1 MRAGR
6 ACRLLAGLGRDDRI
20 RMLTMPCDVGRL
32 IRRRLGPHGDAC
44 VATAA
49 TRWAD
54 EPTLPAPVGEPLDA
68 RLFLGDWPYRALV
81 DAPEAAP
88 VPVVGDPLPQTRGP
102 VLDALAALAAIDRVA
117 TAMLIESLRA
127 AFDPALYRAA
137 LAESDLALAD
147 RLALALFRFLCLR
160 LGALGEL
167 ADPIERASL
176 TARYFRAG
184 DPSEIAAL
192 KAARAALEGTE
203 VSLPA
208 LRGAVQTGA
217 RRCLDRLAADARYGV
232 VLGGPALQAIE
243 HALRL
248 GPAWD
253 EIDIAPDFAAPV
265 VALAARELAVE
276 GPVGESAHTAAE
288 NDDARLVEHLLVCAD
303 LRCVERV
310 RDEACGKVAAFRQ
323 LSGPL
328 SEPPPPSNF
337 GQRTPHMIRCRDVLW
352 QTFATM
358 AQAEGRGVD
367 DLVEE
372 AMDRYRALR
381 SHLDTGSPSG
391 VGEEG
396 GTSAAGKSGEEEEIT
411 RPR

>member
-1 MRAGR
+1 
-6 ACRLLAGLGRDDRI
+6 
-20 RMLTMPCDVGRL
+20 MPCDVGRL

-54 EPTLPAPVGEPLDA
+54 ETTLPVPAGAPLDA
-68 RLFLGDWPYRALV
+68 RLFLSDWPYLALV
-81 DAPEAAP
+81 GAPEAAP
-88 VPVVGDPLPQTRGP
+88 VPVVGDPLPTTRGP
-102 VLDALAALAAIDRVA
+102 VLGALADLAAIDRVA

-167 ADPIERASL
+167 SDPIERASL

-208 LRGAVQTGA
+208 LRSAVQTGA
-217 RRCLDRLAADARYGV
+217 RRCLERFAADARYGV
-232 VLGGPALQAIE
+232 VLSVPARQAIE

-253 EIDIAPDFAAPV
+253 EIDVAPDFAAPV

-276 GPVGESAHTAAE
+276 GPVGESAHAAAE
-288 NDDARLVEHLLVCAD
+288 SEDEARLVEHLLVCSD

-310 RDEACGKVAAFRQ
+310 RSEACGKVAAYRQ

-381 SHLDTGSPSG
+381 THLDAGPTSAGGEVQPGAERPPAEAPVASRAREGSP
-391 VGEEG
+391 
-396 GTSAAGKSGEEEEIT
+396 GKITDEEEIT